1 VPGSFKRRNL
11 VARFLAVR
19 PGRTFQESSMVG
31 VVLVS
36 HSQKLAEGLRELV
49 AQLAGGEV
57 PVVAAGGAPDGGLGT
72 SAEKISA
79 AIQSVAGPDGV
90 IVLLDLGSAALSAEM
105 AIEMLDNRAGEVVI
119 SDAPLVEGA
128 VLATIQSGLGSS
140 LAEIREAVE
149 EARHM
154 PKNVG

>member
-1 VPGSFKRRNL
+1 VIPAPSRSLR
-11 VARFLAVR
+11 A
-19 PGRTFQESSMVG
+19 GRATLEENSMVG

-36 HSQKLAEGLRELV
+36 HSQKLAEGLQELV

-79 AIQSVAGPDGV
+79 AIRSVAGPDGV
-90 IVLLDLGSAALSAEM
+90 IVLVDMGSAVLSTEL
-105 AIEMLDNRAGEVVI
+105 AIEMLDDPGGEVVI
-119 SDAPLVEGA
+119 TDAPLVEGA
-128 VLATIQSGLGSS
+128 VLATIQSGLGST

>member
-1 VPGSFKRRNL
+1 
-11 VARFLAVR
+11 
-19 PGRTFQESSMVG
+19 MVG

-36 HSQKLAEGLRELV
+36 HSRKLAEGLQELV

-57 PVVAAGGAPDGGLGT
+57 PVAAAGGAPDGGLGT
-72 SAEKISA
+72 SAEKIGA

-90 IVLLDLGSAALSAEM
+90 IVLVDMGSAVLSTEM
-105 AIEMLDNRAGEVVI
+105 AIEMLDNPGEVFI

-128 VLATIQSGLGSS
+128 VLATIQSGLGST